1 MSFDFWPLDIWITQL
16 NHWYWEW
23 LHKSKYWE
31 VGLILVN
38 HGKVW
43 HNLFSFKPLDLV
55 AFAIRAMYGLPWCC
69 WCQAIKQIY
78 EWPHVPCMLL
88 EASPNSWLL
97 NLSCVKFYVD
107 CIQFITI
114 HKVRTLTSTSFLQ
127 EKAALSSNCDS
138 MQSFTSWPNG
148 HFGVDKYLRSNNV
161 CMP

>member
-1 MSFDFWPLDIWITQL
+1 M
-16 NHWYWEW
+16 
-23 LHKSKYWE
+23 SKYDTTYLASSLWIYSHSQWLFYE
-31 VGLILVN
+31 FVSKITNKLV
-38 HGKVW
+38 KQSLRVTV
-43 HNLFSFKPLDLV
+43 V

-138 MQSFTSWPNG
+138 IQSFTSWPNG
-148 HFGVDKYLRSNNV
+148 HFGVDKYMRSNDV